1 MNDVLVSHCHIQQA
15 RCVSIHLL
23 LDVDGMGEDLAGGET
38 RGCVTWRSDG
48 KVKVGDR
55 YNVGEGGD
63 VVVVDIAS
71 FLADYAD

>member
-1 MNDVLVSHCHIQQA
+1 MFSLVTAIFNKLG
-15 RCVSIHLL
+15 VFPSISFSMST
-23 LDVDGMGEDLAGGET
+23 GWGRDLAGGET